1 MICGNKD
8 CEFFGSSKKI
18 TYSGDIEDADFY
30 CKWCGWPAVREGEE
44 DE

>member
-1 MICGNKD
+1 MICDNKD

-30 CKWCGWPAVREGEE
+30 CEWCGYPAVQEGGEE
-44 DE
+44 